1 MQRWAGRLALV
12 TGASAGIGANLA
24 QRLVTEGM
32 RVVGAARNVE
42 TLQVMADKLK
52 DQPGSL
58 VPMQCDLTK
67 DDQVLDMFARIKQD
81 LGGIDVLINNAAM
94 SIFNSGLLE
103 STAEDWRKML
113 DLNVVALC
121 LCTREAVASMQEHG
135 TDDGHIIHMNSIS
148 GHLVYPFLRN
158 HLYSITKHMVTA
170 HTEAVRQALRKG
182 NTNIKISAISPGMVA
197 TDFGFRSGM
206 RKEESEKMIQ
216 ERACLQPEDVTES
229 VIHIL
234 SRPPHVQIH
243 DLIMR
248 PTKEKH

>member
-1 MQRWAGRLALV
+1 
-12 TGASAGIGANLA
+12 
-24 QRLVTEGM
+24 
-32 RVVGAARNVE
+32 
-42 TLQVMADKLK
+42 
-52 DQPGSL
+52 
-58 VPMQCDLTK
+58 
-67 DDQVLDMFARIKQD
+67 
-81 LGGIDVLINNAAM
+81 
-94 SIFNSGLLE
+94 
-103 STAEDWRKML
+103 ML